1 MPSDGCAMAAAPISI
16 MDAARINENTFFII
30 KMNINCSTFKQWQR
44 YQKLIH
50 YSKISLKYNH
60 AVNYFIQK
68 ITSKIS
74 FGNIDEASPNGKKV
88 REELGVGVPCVAG
101 DEITENSRIDAPV

>member
-1 MPSDGCAMAAAPISI
+1 MPSDGCAMAAVPISI

-74 FGNIDEASPNGKKV
+74 FGNIDEASPTGKKV
-88 REELGVGVPCVAG
+88 GEELGVGVPCVAG
-101 DEITENSRIDAPV
+101 DEITENYRIDAPV